1 MDDDSCEQIQV
12 LVFLFSKLPS
22 GTNSRGFLEVKE
34 TFFFF
39 PDVHP
44 TKLLGMSMLY
54 IKSFRICLL
63 HNCKFVYTR

>member
-1 MDDDSCEQIQV
+1 MIDDDSCEQIQV
-12 LVFLFSKLPS
+12 LVFLSSKLPS

-34 TFFFF
+34 TVFCFFF

-54 IKSFRICLL
+54 IKILSNMSSPRL
-63 HNCKFVYTR
+63 